1 MNQKQ
6 TARIDLGDDGED
18 EEHDD
23 SPMDESK
30 CMTLLDKSEI
40 HVLTKSKEAVIPNKS
55 TRVVICSYGLAP
67 ALVERGSLYPGL
79 FKCAIVDES
88 HMLKNMSTKRT
99 KLLVPVLH
107 ATQRCVLLSGTPALA
122 RPSELWPQLKI
133 LGTEKEGWWE
143 DESEFI
149 NNYVKK
155 SSPARRAE
163 LHAMLTGTVMIRRMK
178 TDILKSLPK
187 KVREKAVVDVSTKE
201 MRKEFHQC
209 MNLLREGKGVLGRL
223 ARQQSALAPEAI
235 VDVEYGQEYATAVPE
250 AMTFDM
256 QKHQESL
263 SKQMKQRLLE
273 GRNRI
278 QHTLMTTPHQ
288 LDENQK
294 NDLIFKLDA
303 DLKTEIKVWFD
314 EKMLGLQQKKEKV
327 EEGPTRQSVLNR
339 MYSLTAKAKIPLLV
353 DMIKKW
359 LADPTKGKLCV
370 FAHHLFMLDAI
381 VNDVGLLNAA
391 DSKTKYI
398 RIDGSTQ
405 PMDRQNQIKAFQ
417 NDPSIRIAV
426 LGITAAGV
434 AVTLTASSTV
444 WFTELFWTPAL
455 MIQAEGKFDVVAL
468 LTQASFYSFLT
479 LWMFSFLRSL
489 SPNWAKLS
497 STVPLFRCS
506 RNAGRAF
513 VENARREVPGSW
525 GIRRRKRETKADSTS
540 SLHRY

>member
-1 MNQKQ
+1 
-6 TARIDLGDDGED
+6 
-18 EEHDD
+18 
-23 SPMDESK
+23 
-30 CMTLLDKSEI
+30 
-40 HVLTKSKEAVIPNKS
+40 
-55 TRVVICSYGLAP
+55 
-67 ALVERGSLYPGL
+67 
-79 FKCAIVDES
+79 
-88 HMLKNMSTKRT
+88 
-99 KLLVPVLH
+99 
-107 ATQRCVLLSGTPALA
+107 
-122 RPSELWPQLKI
+122 
-133 LGTEKEGWWE
+133 
-143 DESEFI
+143 
-149 NNYVKK
+149 
-155 SSPARRAE
+155 
-163 LHAMLTGTVMIRRMK
+163 
-178 TDILKSLPK
+178 
-187 KVREKAVVDVSTKE
+187 
-201 MRKEFHQC
+201 
-209 MNLLREGKGVLGRL
+209 
-223 ARQQSALAPEAI
+223 
-235 VDVEYGQEYATAVPE
+235 
-250 AMTFDM
+250 
-256 QKHQESL
+256 
-263 SKQMKQRLLE
+263 
-273 GRNRI
+273 
-278 QHTLMTTPHQ
+278 
-288 LDENQK
+288 
-294 NDLIFKLDA
+294 
-303 DLKTEIKVWFD
+303 
-314 EKMLGLQQKKEKV
+314 
-327 EEGPTRQSVLNR
+327 
-339 MYSLTAKAKIPLLV
+339 
-353 DMIKKW
+353 
-359 LADPTKGKLCV
+359 
-370 FAHHLFMLDAI
+370 MLDAI